1 METVYVIKIGGNII
15 DNPIKLNSFLQQFS
29 KFPEKKVL
37 IHGGGKL
44 ATDLA
49 SKLNIEQKMV
59 DGRRITDAETLKVTA
74 MVYAGLIN
82 KNLVAGLQS
91 RGCNAIGLS
100 GADGNCILS
109 KKRENATID
118 YGFVGDVQ
126 KVNANF
132 LQTLL
137 NANVIPIISPITH
150 DGKGNLL
157 NTNADTIA
165 TEIAIAL
172 TEFYDVNLRFS
183 FEKLGVMTK
192 QDDDRSWLRTINN
205 EEYETL
211 KNQKIIVNG
220 MIPKLDNAFRAA
232 ASNVAKVQI
241 CHADYAS
248 EIEELFIGTQVHT

>member
-1 METVYVIKIGGNII
+1 
-15 DNPIKLNSFLQQFS
+15 
-29 KFPEKKVL
+29 
-37 IHGGGKL
+37 
-44 ATDLA
+44 
-49 SKLNIEQKMV
+49 
-59 DGRRITDAETLKVTA
+59 
-74 MVYAGLIN
+74 
-82 KNLVAGLQS
+82 
-91 RGCNAIGLS
+91 
-100 GADGNCILS
+100 
-109 KKRENATID
+109 
-118 YGFVGDVQ
+118 
-126 KVNANF
+126 VNANF